1 MKMRINILTGANFLL
16 QLAIVFFLFLEKT
29 MAKKSY
35 DEIRSFFNNRQIEN
49 YVNEPLIRQ
58 DYLNVRDAFLL
69 YMVERTEGAV
79 QFLNLLIF
87 LISMVVLISFL
98 NYRSMSS
105 KIGALENQ
113 TGTPSADNRKAL
125 D

>member
-1 MKMRINILTGANFLL
+1 MRINILTGANFLL